1 MLLRMSDNL
10 KESVLALASRVK
22 VEPYTGAGVEGL
34 HIKGL
39 TGRERD
45 SFESACF
52 QQRGKE
58 RVMNTENIRA
68 KLLVRALCN
77 AEGKRIF
84 SDHDESALGAL
95 PASILDDMF
104 AVAQRLSGLGEKD
117 LKEIEGN

>member
-1 MLLRMSDNL
+1 MLFAMSDNL

-22 VEPYTGAGVEGL
+22 IEPYSGAGVDGL

-45 SFESACF
+45 SFEGACF

-58 RVMNTENIRA
+58 RIMNTENIRA

-84 SDHDESALGAL
+84 NDNDESSLGNL
-95 PASILDDMF
+95 PANILDEMF

>member
-1 MLLRMSDNL
+1 MTDTL
-10 KESVLALASRVK
+10 KASVLALASKVK
-22 VEPYTGAGVEGL
+22 IEPYAGAGVDGL

-52 QQRGKE
+52 VQRGKE

-68 KLLVRALCN
+68 KLLVRALCS
-77 AEGKRIF
+77 EDGKRLF
-84 SDHDESALGAL
+84 TDADENALGAL

-104 AVAQRLSGLGEKD
+104 AVAQRLSGLGEKEV
-117 LKEIEGN
+117 KELEGN